1 MIKKIC
7 LTATTYL
14 FAFSAFAF
22 TSCPKAEVTNSP
34 VFCESFKTAARCY
47 CTSSG
52 LPAGLCQ
59 NVDEIYLRMIII
71 YTNLENA
78 CRSQKYTTQ
87 QDCLDN
93 WRCYLYGGMDSQSRI
108 CNSNGSRCTTMNV

>member
-1 MIKKIC
+1 MIKKI
-7 LTATTYL
+7 LLAVTTYL
-14 FAFSAFAF
+14 FVFSAFAASS
-22 TSCPKAEVTNSP
+22 SCPKAMPTDNQL
-34 VFCESFKTAARCY
+34 FCNSFKVAARCY

-71 YTNLENA
+71 YKTLENA
-78 CRSQKYTTQ
+78 CHSQKYTGE

-93 WRCYLYGGMDSQSRI
+93 WRCYLYGGIDSQNRI
-108 CNSNGSRCTTMNV
+108 CSSNYTRCPKE